1 MILNKLSFFHTTRT
15 CRIFHREDLKD
26 DFAFVNSYFIA
37 SLRDNGVPQYLK
49 DGGTTDILNKKMI
62 LLPINEDMH
71 WTLLVVINPML
82 AFKNSTKS
90 GSGID
95 RKEQPFMIHL
105 DSIAGAHDGA
115 KYHSLILDWLNL
127 EAGKNAV
134 AGNGE
139 VVISAKSMPLFT
151 PDVPQ
156 QDGGVDCGV
165 YVCMFAYH
173 LYYSRHTKFEFHGN
187 LSSRNSAAL
196 MADWFPF
203 PFDEQEICDLRIE
216 MRQLLDNLLALYLSS
231 KETNTGRPSAYR
243 ARDSRIR
250 NRGRKP
256 APQVTFGTA
265 HSFNEKK
272 SATGSARS
280 TATTSNTFPTL
291 ESKQDMT
298 KKKPATKQGVE
309 DKVSSCPI
317 NPNAFIGSD
326 IDESDTKISRALFE
340 EEASSN
346 EPPPSLNTVEESG
359 QESLR
364 SAAQMFQSNFFR
376 FESSCETTDYGPSFE
391 HTKEENDKTLTWKD
405 LKVTKKNFFVTFN
418 DAKNESLRQLKVEV
432 AHVRE
437 TLARKI
443 KTNTQPTKEDVFK
456 LFFSKESP
464 IIDSLMKRTERS
476 YEDVLHFIATAFVAA
491 SLRCSTREL
500 YDENSFVD
508 TNELQVRE
516 TNLDMW
522 KAIADNSISR
532 DNKRSKTNNWFWKK
546 FQQSCNDTLEAL
558 FLTDYPLDAKG
569 KN

>member
-1 MILNKLSFFHTTRT
+1 
-15 CRIFHREDLKD
+15 
-26 DFAFVNSYFIA
+26 
-37 SLRDNGVPQYLK
+37 
-49 DGGTTDILNKKMI
+49 
-62 LLPINEDMH
+62 
-71 WTLLVVINPML
+71 
-82 AFKNSTKS
+82 
-90 GSGID
+90 
-95 RKEQPFMIHL
+95 
-105 DSIAGAHDGA
+105 
-115 KYHSLILDWLNL
+115 
-127 EAGKNAV
+127 
-134 AGNGE
+134 
-139 VVISAKSMPLFT
+139 
-151 PDVPQ
+151 
-156 QDGGVDCGV
+156 
-165 YVCMFAYH
+165 
-173 LYYSRHTKFEFHGN
+173 
-187 LSSRNSAAL
+187 
-196 MADWFPF
+196 
-203 PFDEQEICDLRIE
+203 
-216 MRQLLDNLLALYLSS
+216 
-231 KETNTGRPSAYR
+231 
-243 ARDSRIR
+243 
-250 NRGRKP
+250 
-256 APQVTFGTA
+256 
-265 HSFNEKK
+265 
-272 SATGSARS
+272 
-280 TATTSNTFPTL
+280 
-291 ESKQDMT
+291 
-298 KKKPATKQGVE
+298 
-309 DKVSSCPI
+309 
-317 NPNAFIGSD
+317 
-326 IDESDTKISRALFE
+326 
-340 EEASSN
+340 
-346 EPPPSLNTVEESG
+346 LNTVEESG

-456 LFFSKESP
+456 LFFSKESL

-546 FQQSCNDTLEAL
+546 FQQSCNGTLEAL
-558 FLTDYPLDAKG
+558 FLEDYPLDAKG